1 MRAIIALALAFAFPF
16 AAVGQGT
23 PTPETQKPDVQKSH
37 LFVEPS
43 SRWISMHDSAGTGAK
58 AEFTLDI
65 LKSCSKYIVPVDGPE
80 TADYTVSID
89 RTGISSGSVVIYAKG
104 DAVNS
109 FKPGHSSTL
118 QKVADTVCDF
128 VKSRK

>member
-1 MRAIIALALAFAFPF
+1 MKTLM
-16 AAVGQGT
+16 AV
-23 PTPETQKPDVQKSH
+23 SC
-37 LFVEPS
+37 LMFVCSGIQAQEEAKVLDNVPKVCLYVDPS

-65 LKSCSKYIVPVDGPE
+65 LKACSQSVVPVDQRE
-80 TADYTVSID
+80 TADYTVSFD

-104 DAVNS
+104 DVVNS
-109 FKPGHSSTL
+109 FKPGHASTL
-118 QKVADTVCDF
+118 QKVADTVCEF

>member
-1 MRAIIALALAFAFPF
+1 MKGIIAIALAVVFPF
-16 AAVGQGT
+16 AAFGQGT
-23 PTPETQKPDVQKSH
+23 PTPEDQKPDVQKSR
-37 LFVEPS
+37 LYVEPS

-65 LKSCSKYIVPVDGPE
+65 LKSCSKYIVAVDGRE
-80 TADYTVSID
+80 SADYTVLID
-89 RTGISSGSVVIYAKG
+89 RTGISSGSVVIYARG
-104 DAVNS
+104 DVVDS
-109 FKPGHSSTL
+109 FKPGHAASL